1 MKLSKAAWNNVMIFS
16 VLSMILIINLTN
28 GKLFPGN
35 DTNTAENERALINE
49 HAVILTLAINQQIL
63 IERIGQTWRS
73 QPAII
78 SRQAL
83 EQMMFSWQQLSAL
96 EVTAPTDVTNS
107 TNPIIVT
114 LNIAGQEQPAVLSL
128 YPLKDQFLIYHHQ
141 DKKWLSLSAQ
151 LYQQLI
157 PFNLTKNHQDQ

>member
-1 MKLSKAAWNNVMIFS
+1 MKLSKSGWNNVIIFS

-28 GKLFPGN
+28 GKLFPDN
-35 DTNTAENERALINE
+35 DTSSAGNERALINE
-49 HAVILTLAINQQIL
+49 HAVILTLKINQQVM

-73 QPAII
+73 QPATI

-83 EQMMFSWQQLSAL
+83 EQMMFSWQQLSVL

-114 LNIAGQEQPAVLSL
+114 LNITGQEQPAVLGL

-141 DKKWLSLSAQ
+141 DKKWFSLSAQ

-157 PFNLTKNHQDQ
+157 PFNLSGNQ